1 MGVGSDKDLAKLRY
15 HTVVIMTDADVDGS
29 HIRTLLL
36 TFFFRQFP
44 EIIENGY
51 LYVAQPPLFRAK
63 KGKSERFLK
72 DEAALEDYL
81 TDLGAEA
88 LTLESGKG
96 KEARELKGAALKTF
110 VRKALHLD
118 RMYENLERRAKE
130 RAIVAAVAQR
140 VNDKSLTADT
150 FLDDKELGK
159 LANLVKREMAA
170 VNLDYRIEADTET
183 ASRAVFFHLRNGAT
197 PPTVLDLALFHSGEL
212 REIRR
217 LDADLATYA
226 PPYKVLGGDE
236 ARTVESPKAI
246 ADAVLAAGQKGV
258 EIQRYKG
265 LGEMNPE
272 QLWGTTMN
280 PEVRSML
287 KMEIGSQEDAED
299 VFARLMGDQVE
310 PRRSFIEE
318 NALNV
323 KNLDV

>member
-1 MGVGSDKDLAKLRY
+1 
-15 HTVVIMTDADVDGS
+15 
-29 HIRTLLL
+29 
-36 TFFFRQFP
+36 
-44 EIIENGY
+44 
-51 LYVAQPPLFRAK
+51 
-63 KGKSERFLK
+63 
-72 DEAALEDYL
+72 YL

-88 LTLESGKG
+88 VTFEAGQGKS
-96 KEARELKGAALKTF
+96 ARELKGAPLKAF
-110 VRKALHLD
+110 VRKALHFD

-130 RAIVAAVAQR
+130 RAIVAAIAKLI
-140 VNDKSLTADT
+140 NDKSLAADT
-150 FLDDKELGK
+150 FMDESALGK
-159 LANLVKREMAA
+159 VANSVKRELAA
-170 VNLDYRIEADTET
+170 ANLEYRIEPDTET
-183 ASRAVFFHLRNGAT
+183 AWRAVFFHLRNGAT

-217 LDADLATYA
+217 LGADLETYA
-226 PPYKVLGGDE
+226 TPYKLQTGDDT
-236 ARTVESPKAI
+236 RTVESPKAV

-287 KMEIGSQEDAED
+287 KMEIGSQEDAEEI
-299 VFARLMGDQVE
+299 FARLMGDQVE
-310 PRRSFIEE
+310 PRRQFIEE